1 MVILWLF
8 ARAKDKEGKRE
19 REKERAIGRKREKES
34 EQEMCS
40 INSFSVLLYPFLSF
54 LFNFLYL
61 SYSIERGKLWIED
74 IHKYFSIPRYIEKG
88 EKHKK
93 TPVTNEETD
102 WHTNINKPY
111 QQISRYDIVIA
122 YYKTLGPRM
131 FTDHKRKP
139 DCRFAAAL
147 TCGIWLLL
155 SLTVRSS
162 YVFWV

>member
-1 MVILWLF
+1 MEGDLNFGHFVIV
-8 ARAKDKEGKRE
+8 RESERQRGKERE

-93 TPVTNEETD
+93 TPVTNEHTD
-102 WHTNINKPY
+102 
-111 QQISRYDIVIA
+111 
-122 YYKTLGPRM
+122 
-131 FTDHKRKP
+131 
-139 DCRFAAAL
+139 
-147 TCGIWLLL
+147 
-155 SLTVRSS
+155 
-162 YVFWV
+162 